1 MKTLVG
7 GAAAIMFPATRGTD
21 RYEVIIVDSTRLFRE
36 GLTGILQGSPFH
48 VVAAT
53 ADIDDAFAAANR
65 DADNP
70 VDMVICSL
78 DPQRSV
84 EPQLATIRATRKR
97 DPKTKIVL
105 LMPACTPADLVAAV
119 LCGVD
124 GIILKDISGDAFRA
138 ALVLVMHGQHVLPLA
153 VASEVFAACREFG
166 DTTLRDK
173 HAAALDRPAVALID
187 KPILQ
192 PQISLPGG
200 EATIVCPSVFAAAD
214 AAAARDRARPVVA
227 RSLGL
232 SDRET
237 QILQCL
243 VEGCANKM
251 IARRLDIAEATVKV
265 HIKGL
270 LRKINVSNRTQAAI
284 WGLNQT
290 MTARQGVVDP
300 ALAALSQRTDHLV
313 GTGIL
318 MQQSMPSEI
327 VAVLPSMA
335 TLVSSLPM

>member
-7 GAAAIMFPATRGTD
+7 GATAIMLPERQRCD
-21 RYEVIIVDSTRLFRE
+21 RYEVIVVDNTRLFRE
-36 GLTGILQGSPFH
+36 GLTGILHDSPFH

-53 ADIDDAFAAANR
+53 ADIDEAFVTINR
-65 DADNP
+65 SVDDP
-70 VDMVICSL
+70 VDMVICSI

-97 DPKTKIVL
+97 DPRTKIVL

-124 GIILKDISGDAFRA
+124 GIILKDISGEAFRA

-166 DTTLRDK
+166 DTTLRAKPAVPDW
-173 HAAALDRPAVALID
+173 PAVAAIHMPL
-187 KPILQ
+187 PQ
-192 PQISLPGG
+192 PRTPPPAAEG
-200 EATIVCPSVFAAAD
+200 TIVCPGVFAAAD

-237 QILQCL
+237 QILECL

-290 MTARQGVVDP
+290 MTARQGIVDP
-300 ALAALSQRTDHLV
+300 ALAGLSLRTDHSI
-313 GTGIL
+313 GAGIL
-318 MQQSMPSEI
+318 MQQTMPSEI
-327 VAVLPSMA
+327 VAALPSMTA
-335 TLVSSLPM
+335 ASSSLPM

>member
-1 MKTLVG
+1 MKTFVG
-7 GAAAIMFPATRGTD
+7 GATAIMLPATQRTD
-21 RYEVIIVDSTRLFRE
+21 RYEVIVVDNTRLFRE
-36 GLTGILQGSPFH
+36 GLVGILHDSPFH

-53 ADIDDAFAAANR
+53 ADIDDAFATANR
-65 DADNP
+65 SADNP

-78 DPQRSV
+78 DPQCSV

-97 DPKTKIVL
+97 DPRTKVVL

-124 GIILKDISGDAFRA
+124 GIILKDISGEAFRA

-166 DTTLRDK
+166 DTTVRDRRAAPDRR
-173 HAAALDRPAVALID
+173 AAAAID
-187 KPILQ
+187 KPLPQ
-192 PQISLPGG
+192 PATSLPDSA
-200 EATIVCPSVFAAAD
+200 ETIVCSGVFAGAD
-214 AAAARDRARPVVA
+214 AAAARDRARPVVV

-237 QILQCL
+237 QILECL

-290 MTARQGVVDP
+290 MTARKGVADP
-300 ALAALSQRTDHLV
+300 AFAALSLRTDHSID
-313 GTGIL
+313 TGVL
-318 MQQSMPSEI
+318 MQSEI
-327 VAVLPSMA
+327 AAVLPSMGA
-335 TLVSSLPM
+335 VISSAPM

>member
-7 GAAAIMFPATRGTD
+7 GATAIMLPSPQRTD
-21 RYEVIIVDSTRLFRE
+21 RYEVILVDNTRLFRE
-36 GLTGILQGSPFH
+36 GLTGILHGSPFH

-53 ADIDDAFAAANR
+53 ADIDEAFVTANR
-65 DADNP
+65 AEDDP

-78 DPQRSV
+78 DPQRGV

-97 DPKTKIVL
+97 DPRTKIVL

-124 GIILKDISGDAFRA
+124 GIILKDISGEAFRA

-166 DTTLRDK
+166 DMTVWD
-173 HAAALDRPAVALID
+173 AQAMPDRRAVVATHTRLV
-187 KPILQ
+187 Q
-192 PQISLPGG
+192 PTAPLPGS
-200 EATIVCPSVFAAAD
+200 EETIVCAGVFAAAD
-214 AAAARDRARPVVA
+214 AASLRDRTRPVVA
-227 RSLGL
+227 RNLGL

-290 MTARQGVVDP
+290 MTARQGVADP
-300 ALAALSQRTDHLV
+300 ALAALSLRTDHSIEA
-313 GTGIL
+313 GML
-318 MQQSMPSEI
+318 MQQSIPSEI
-327 VAVLPSMA
+327 VAVMPSMA
-335 TLVSSLPM
+335 AAISSMPM